1 MGYVM
6 VCKGVIGGLNVA
18 KFKEFR
24 DNMVENM
31 MKMDPDRLKCTK
43 LPDKE
48 GCSLCVL
55 MQIKFPFPMT
65 NRSLLNAFYF

>member
-55 MQIKFPFPMT
+55 M
-65 NRSLLNAFYF
+65 